1 MLLVSRSLEEALA
14 CDLQL
19 GATGTWASCSHLP
32 ELGFS
37 EVEEITS
44 SSYQVYVVWAEQAAA
59 VF

>member
-1 MLLVSRSLEEALA
+1 MLLVGRSLEEVLA

-19 GATGTWASCSHLP
+19 GATGTWASCSDLP

-44 SSYQVYVVWAEQAAA
+44 SSYQA
-59 VF
+59 